1 MFWHSSHPSSV
12 CPSSWLAGLCLDGCI
27 GGFYRCTPGGE
38 KQVTE
43 KIVDCLKVFLQE
55 GEPGIFNRDAYDALE
70 DTYSTPELKE
80 SFAKAIDSLQMYLC
94 NTFGLGPAKL
104 ALQVGVRVRSD
115 RMSVTQTSYVPRA
128 RQGHRQEQ

>member
-1 MFWHSSHPSSV
+1 MAASGVSTDALLV
-12 CPSSWLAGLCLDGCI
+12 
-27 GGFYRCTPGGE
+27 TK

-43 KIVDCLKVFLQE
+43 KIVDCLKVLLQE
-55 GEPGIFNRDAYDALE
+55 GEPGIFNRDVYDALE

-80 SFAKAIDSLQMYLC
+80 SFAKAIHTLQMYLC
-94 NTFGLGPAKL
+94 DTFGLGPAKL

-115 RMSVTQTSYVPRA
+115 RMSVIQTSYVPRA

>member
-1 MFWHSSHPSSV
+1 MFWHSSRPSSV

-27 GGFYRCTPGGE
+27 GVSIDALLVTK

-55 GEPGIFNRDAYDALE
+55 GAPGIFNRDAYDALE
-70 DTYSTPELKE
+70 DTYSTPKLKE
-80 SFAKAIDSLQMYLC
+80 SFAKAIDSLQTYLC

-115 RMSVTQTSYVPRA
+115 RMSVIQTSYVPRA
-128 RQGHRQEQ
+128 QQGHRQEQ

>member
-1 MFWHSSHPSSV
+1 MAASGVSTDALLV
-12 CPSSWLAGLCLDGCI
+12 TKK
-27 GGFYRCTPGGE
+27 R
-38 KQVTE
+38 VTE

-55 GEPGIFNRDAYDALE
+55 GEPGIFNRDVYDALE
-70 DTYSTPELKE
+70 DTYATPELKE
-80 SFAKAIDSLQMYLC
+80 RFAKAIDSLEMYLC

-115 RMSVTQTSYVPRA
+115 RMSVIQRSVVPRA